1 MSPMKLYLFGAAA
14 LFAVGTANAQVTL
27 SGAGGVVIQS
37 PTTGQ
42 TITGF
47 GNDGKVTLPQLGG
60 AGFVR
65 ADAQGVL
72 SVDAAGPVGPAGP
85 QGQQGPQGPQGLQ
98 GPKGD
103 PGNSGAAGPQG
114 DPGPQGPQGPQG
126 AIGPAGPAGP
136 AGTVAGVAFLRHGCF
151 KVTDPLSNTLAPATL
166 VSGSGYTVTSA
177 YGGGQTRT
185 YFIFFEQAPA
195 GRDFTVL
202 LDIRTSTGRSLA
214 ATFDTQTTGIN
225 LLVTVDVG
233 NTINAGEDLSF
244 CFSALR

>member
-1 MSPMKLYLFGAAA
+1 MSTLKLYLIGATALMAMGAA
-14 LFAVGTANAQVTL
+14 TAQVTL

-47 GNDGKVTLPQLGG
+47 GNDGKVTLPQLGS

-72 SVDAAGPVGPAGP
+72 SVDTTGPVGPAGP
-85 QGQQGPQGPQGLQ
+85 QGPKGDTGDSGAQGVQGPQGAT
-98 GPKGD
+98 GPAG
-103 PGNSGAAGPQG
+103 PTGPTGPQG
-114 DPGPQGPQGPQG
+114 DTGPQGPQGP
-126 AIGPAGPAGP
+126 AGPAGS
-136 AGTVAGVAFLRHGCF
+136 VAGVAYLRHGCF
-151 KVTDPLSNTLAPATL
+151 KVADPLSNTLAPATL
-166 VSGSGYTVTSA
+166 VSGSGYTVNQA

-185 YFIFFEQAPA
+185 YFIFFDQPPA

-214 ATFDTQTTGIN
+214 ATFDTQTPSIE
-225 LLVTVDVG
+225 LLVTVDVS